1 MGGAALMEETDG
13 LAELEPASR
22 PDQTRAALSAMAV
35 LTVLLLIGG
44 LVSAVVVD
52 RRSGPV
58 SIATLRSA
66 ADRVAH
72 ARSLHMSMDASFVVG
87 DQPTAGF
94 HMTVDVDNVTNQGKF
109 QVNGNGRDLN
119 VVFDGTTA
127 YVNTP
132 TGGKA
137 CAVVD
142 LAATAAAM
150 PGAPTGT
157 DGKAL
162 LGYLAGASGTVRD
175 LGTEKV
181 GSVETHKYGVD
192 VDVAQLTSRLPNE
205 QRAAATAFLQTTGP
219 QTIPYVVWVDGDDM
233 VRQVS
238 IEFLA
243 GGIKATTTMRFDPSD
258 KPVTVDIPAAGT
270 CAPVADLNSIMGGG

>member
-1 MGGAALMEETDG
+1 MGGAALMDETNG
-13 LAELEPASR
+13 LAELEPAPR
-22 PDQTRAALSAMAV
+22 PDEMRAARSALAV

-52 RRSGPV
+52 RQSGPV
-58 SIATLRSA
+58 SIATLQAA

-94 HMTVDVDNVTNQGKF
+94 HLTVDIDNVTNQGKF
-109 QVNGNGRDLN
+109 QVGGNGRDLN

-127 YVNTP
+127 YVNRP
-132 TGGKA
+132 TAGKA
-137 CAVVD
+137 CAMVD
-142 LAATAAAM
+142 LAAAASAV
-150 PGAPTGT
+150 PGSPTGT

-175 LGTEKV
+175 LGTEKL

-192 VDVAQLTSRLPNE
+192 VDVSQITSRLPEE
-205 QRAAATAFLQTTGP
+205 QRAAATAFLQSTGP
-219 QTIPYVVWVDGDDM
+219 QTVPYLVWLDGDDM

-238 IEFLA
+238 VEFLA
-243 GGIKATTTMRFDPSD
+243 GGIKANTTIRFDPSD
-258 KPVTVDIPAAGT
+258 KPVTVDIPAAGS
-270 CAPVADLNSIMGGG
+270 CAPVADLNSMMGGG